1 MVVWGRH
8 VDCAV
13 RMVELEVEKARAVCV
28 QCACRARAV
37 CEQLH
42 VALHRECEDFSHILH
57 QYMICQYI
65 VGT

>member
-8 VDCAV
+8 VDCAL
-13 RMVELEVEKARAVCV
+13 RMVEPEVEK
-28 QCACRARAV
+28 ARAV

-57 QYMICQYI
+57 QYKVAICQYI
-65 VGT
+65 VDT